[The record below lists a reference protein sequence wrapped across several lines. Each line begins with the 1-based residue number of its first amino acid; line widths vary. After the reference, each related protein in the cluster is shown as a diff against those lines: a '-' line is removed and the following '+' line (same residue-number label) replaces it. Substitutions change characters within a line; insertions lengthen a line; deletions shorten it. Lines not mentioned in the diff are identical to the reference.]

1 MYKSMSLKQLLIIVI
16 AATMIFLVSW
26 LFIIF
31 EVDPTTSGWIG
42 LLVFYASLFFTL
54 LGGLFALVVIIRK
67 WRNKDELEYEIVS
80 LSVRQAIF
88 FSLTI
93 VGVLFLQS
101 KRFLTWWNL
110 IILILAV
117 TLLEYLFLS
126 LKRKPITQTETPA
139 PPPYIPPD
147 F

>member
-1 MYKSMSLKQLLIIVI
+1 MSLKQLLTIVL
-16 AATMIFLVSW
+16 AATVIFLISW
-26 LFIIF
+26 VFILF
-31 EVDPTTSGWIG
+31 EVDPTSSGWVG
-42 LLVFYASLFFTL
+42 LLVFYSSLFFTL
-54 LGGLFALVVIIRK
+54 LGALFSLIVVIRK
-67 WRNKDELEYEIVS
+67 LRNKEELEYEIVS
-80 LSVRQAIF
+80 LSVRQSIF

-126 LKRKPITQTETPA
+126 LKRKPTTKAESSES
-139 PPPYIPPD
+139 PPYIPPD

>member
-1 MYKSMSLKQLLIIVI
+1 MSLKQLLIIVLS
-16 AATMIFLVSW
+16 ATLIFLISW
-26 LFIIF
+26 LFVLF
-31 EVDPTTSGWIG
+31 EVDPTSSGWVG

-54 LGGLFALVVIIRK
+54 LGALFSLVVLIRK
-67 WRNKDELEYEIVS
+67 WRNKDELEHEIVS
-80 LSVRQAIF
+80 LSVRQSVF

-101 KRFLTWWNL
+101 KRFLTWWNI

-126 LKRKPITQTETPA
+126 LKHKPIEKSKPSA